1 MLRGMLAAG
10 LTLAATGL
18 VMATGPAAQADIRS
32 SYARAAAIVDAD
44 GTLTSGK
51 NVIRSWRAGLGR
63 YCVQVAP
70 RVDVTHSLMQVAS
83 REALRLAHVVYGS
96 TSPVYRNPS
105 PVQRHPSPIYRN
117 PSQGNWDASPGN
129 RDAAPGHRDASPGNR
144 DAAPGHSYAAPG
156 HRYAAQGHRYTAP
169 GHRHAPPVYGSPWA
183 TCGQHNTVTVNVY
196 NPSTGRLADG
206 SFDLV
211 IA

>member
-18 VMATGPAAQADIRS
+18 VMAAGPAAQADQRAP
-32 SYARAAAIVDAD
+32 YARAAAIVSAD
-44 GTLTSGK
+44 GTLTYGK

-70 RVDVTHSLMQVAS
+70 RVDVTDSLMQVNS

-96 TSPVYRNPS
+96 TSPVYRHPSPGYGNPS
-105 PVQRHPSPIYRN
+105 PVQRNPSPIYRS
-117 PSQGNWDASPGN
+117 PSQGTRHIP
-129 RDAAPGHRDASPGNR
+129 
-144 DAAPGHSYAAPG
+144 
-156 HRYAAQGHRYTAP
+156 P
-169 GHRHAPPVYGSPWA
+169 GHRHTPPGHRHTPPGHRHTPPVYGSPWS
-183 TCGQHNTVTVNVY
+183 TCGQDNTVTVNVY
-196 NPSTGRLADG
+196 HPSTGRLADG